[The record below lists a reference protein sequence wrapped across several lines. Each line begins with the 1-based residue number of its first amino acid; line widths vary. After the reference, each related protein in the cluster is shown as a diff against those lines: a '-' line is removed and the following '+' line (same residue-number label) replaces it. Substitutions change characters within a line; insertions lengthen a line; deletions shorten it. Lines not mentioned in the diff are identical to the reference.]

1 MLTPKKKY
9 TTEVKSVS
17 SFDVY
22 ENYFGHQTYSVSP
35 GTNSYVSQIIQLPS
49 PTSKTNRKNNFMEYQ
64 QLLEKY
70 EKQKKLL
77 CRKRSKICFLK
88 KQLIKKQ
95 KQDKINTY
103 SFINKTNFFSKNSK
117 SLVTM
122 QLLHKKRKP
131 WLQNEKILAIS
142 IFYKSPTAYKFMR
155 KNNIILPGVSTL
167 HAWLKSFQYMP
178 GFIPEY
184 MTQMKIMCNTMSF
197 QEKKC
202 VIMIDEMA
210 IKYCLEYNKSLDM
223 IEGYEDLGHLGRS
236 NRLAKLAF
244 VIMIRG
250 LYNKWKLPMS
260 YFLSSTG
267 VKGEEM
273 AKIMKSCVSEL
284 IKIGFDP
291 VCITCDQ
298 GSANRKMFSIL
309 NATSDKPYTI
319 IEGKKIYLI
328 YDVPHLLK
336 SIRNNLLNG
345 NILLKFS
352 KCVKTIRF
360 YDFKKTYEID
370 KSSVTTR
377 AMCKI
382 GEQHI
387 NPNPWQKMSCKIA
400 IQTFSNSVSAAIKTC
415 VATGQLDSITALDTA
430 NFFSGLNDLFD
441 TLNSKN
447 LFDKNPNR
455 RPMCKNN
462 LNAINIIKNSINT
475 FKIAEKQSF
484 KNSSKIIKKNVPP
497 CFTGMIWSLNA
508 VLDLYETEQSEMLFA
523 SPSTNFFLMTN
534 RLCQDPIENL
544 FSIFRQKGG
553 YNKNPTCRTLRYS
566 FASVC
571 SFGLLNCASEKSN
584 CEEDDDIFLVS
595 SQTPIND
602 DIENHSQQNMESYN
616 KSSNLIEDNDSTSE
630 EEPDNESRTILEKC
644 STIYYAGYLAKKCL
658 DKFQCDQCQTFLL
671 KPCKDLNDKQQL
683 LIVNKTFKD
692 IDLNASSGLKAPSE
706 DLVQFVSICLNVFKH
721 SYNQLKSEKYLVNKL
736 MTQANNCIPEKVVQP
751 VCAKHFEYIM
761 RLLFIVK
768 VFKECKWFSKP
779 PERNTTSQKP
789 NPKLSILQHL

>member
-1 MLTPKKKY
+1 
-9 TTEVKSVS
+9 
-17 SFDVY
+17 
-22 ENYFGHQTYSVSP
+22 
-35 GTNSYVSQIIQLPS
+35 
-49 PTSKTNRKNNFMEYQ
+49 
-64 QLLEKY
+64 
-70 EKQKKLL
+70 
-77 CRKRSKICFLK
+77 
-88 KQLIKKQ
+88 
-95 KQDKINTY
+95 
-103 SFINKTNFFSKNSK
+103 
-117 SLVTM
+117 
-122 QLLHKKRKP
+122 
-131 WLQNEKILAIS
+131 
-142 IFYKSPTAYKFMR
+142 
-155 KNNIILPGVSTL
+155 
-167 HAWLKSFQYMP
+167 MP

-319 IEGKKIYLI
+319 IEGKKNYLI

-382 GEQHI
+382 
-387 NPNPWQKMSCKIA
+387 
-400 IQTFSNSVSAAIKTC
+400 
-415 VATGQLDSITALDTA
+415 
-430 NFFSGLNDLFD
+430 
-441 TLNSKN
+441 
-447 LFDKNPNR
+447 
-455 RPMCKNN
+455 
-462 LNAINIIKNSINT
+462 
-475 FKIAEKQSF
+475 EKQSF

-779 PERNTTSQKP
+779 PERNTTSQKR

>member
-1 MLTPKKKY
+1 
-9 TTEVKSVS
+9 
-17 SFDVY
+17 
-22 ENYFGHQTYSVSP
+22 
-35 GTNSYVSQIIQLPS
+35 
-49 PTSKTNRKNNFMEYQ
+49 
-64 QLLEKY
+64 
-70 EKQKKLL
+70 
-77 CRKRSKICFLK
+77 
-88 KQLIKKQ
+88 
-95 KQDKINTY
+95 
-103 SFINKTNFFSKNSK
+103 
-117 SLVTM
+117 
-122 QLLHKKRKP
+122 
-131 WLQNEKILAIS
+131 
-142 IFYKSPTAYKFMR
+142 
-155 KNNIILPGVSTL
+155 
-167 HAWLKSFQYMP
+167 
-178 GFIPEY
+178 
-184 MTQMKIMCNTMSF
+184 
-197 QEKKC
+197 
-202 VIMIDEMA
+202 
-210 IKYCLEYNKSLDM
+210 
-223 IEGYEDLGHLGRS
+223 
-236 NRLAKLAF
+236 
-244 VIMIRG
+244 
-250 LYNKWKLPMS
+250 
-260 YFLSSTG
+260 
-267 VKGEEM
+267 
-273 AKIMKSCVSEL
+273 
-284 IKIGFDP
+284 
-291 VCITCDQ
+291 
-298 GSANRKMFSIL
+298 
-309 NATSDKPYTI
+309 
-319 IEGKKIYLI
+319 
-328 YDVPHLLK
+328 
-336 SIRNNLLNG
+336 
-345 NILLKFS
+345 
-352 KCVKTIRF
+352 
-360 YDFKKTYEID
+360 
-370 KSSVTTR
+370 
-377 AMCKI
+377 MCKI

-441 TLNSKN
+441 TSNSKN

-484 KNSSKIIKKNVPP
+484 KNSSNIIKKNVPP

-508 VLDLYETEQSEMLFA
+508 VLDLHETEQSEMLFA

-534 RLCQDPIENL
+534 R
-544 FSIFRQKGG
+544 F
-553 YNKNPTCRTLRYS
+553 
-566 FASVC
+566 VC

-602 DIENHSQQNMESYN
+602 EIENHSQQNMESYN
-616 KSSNLIEDNDSTSE
+616 KSSNLIQDNDSTSE